1 MTLDSRPWTLDVVVI
16 GAGPAGCAAAR
27 MLASFGH
34 RVVLVDRPSTAR
46 HSLAESIP
54 PSANRLL
61 VELGMKNA
69 VDAAGFEP
77 WLGNTVWWGS
87 DKPRV
92 EPFAGGEAGYQVE
105 RGRFDAV
112 LRDVAAKAGAQIVS
126 GVVRE
131 VADGAATI

>member
-1 MTLDSRPWTLDVVVI
+1 
-16 GAGPAGCAAAR
+16 

-34 RVVLVDRPSTAR
+34 SVLLVDRPAAGR

-69 VDAAGFEP
+69 VEAAGFEP

-87 DKPRV
+87 EAPRV
-92 EPFAGGEAGYQVE
+92 EPFATGESGYQVE
-105 RGRFDAV
+105 RARFDAV
-112 LRDVAAKAGAQIVS
+112 LRDVAAKAGVMRS
-126 GVVRE
+126 TCR
-131 VADGAATI
+131 

>member
-1 MTLDSRPWTLDVVVI
+1 MSMDVLII

-34 RVVLVDRPSTAR
+34 RVLLVDRPSTGR
-46 HSLAESIP
+46 RSLAESIP

-69 VDAAGFEP
+69 VDAAGFHP

-87 DKPRV
+87 DEPRV
-92 EPFAGGEAGYQVE
+92 EPFAGGESGYQVE
-105 RGRFDAV
+105 RARFDAV
-112 LRDVAAKAGAQIVS
+112 LREVAARAGAEIIS
-126 GVVRE
+126 GV
-131 VADGAATI
+131 

>member
-1 MTLDSRPWTLDVVVI
+1 MNDVLVI

-34 RVVLVDRPSTAR
+34 RVLLIDRPSTGR

-69 VDAAGFEP
+69 VDAAGFARLVEVSAAAL
-77 WLGNTVWWGS
+77 LGGKKRKLW
-87 DKPRV
+87 D
-92 EPFAGGEAGYQVE
+92 
-105 RGRFDAV
+105 D
-112 LRDVAAKAGAQIVS
+112 D
-126 GVVRE
+126 
-131 VADGAATI
+131 